1 MPCRRYLDD
10 RRRLNMNDYDVVVVG
25 AGPAGASTARWAAQ
39 NGARV
44 LMVEKRQEIG
54 SPVRCGEGISRAWL
68 DSVDLKLDSKSVA
81 CEVKGAKIISPNG
94 TPFYLSE
101 DMAGDEVG
109 IVLDRVFF
117 DKLVAKNAVKA
128 GSDLMLKTSVTGLLM
143 EDGKVTGVKIRSYGE
158 TREVRCGCV
167 VGADGYESQVGRWA
181 GINTSLAPRDV
192 TTCLQYRLTNIDQEH
207 EYCQFYLG
215 SVAPGGYVWMFPKD
229 EDTANVGLGVQLSKL
244 KEPGEVKRYLDRF
257 IEKHPGLKKGR
268 PLEIVSGAV
277 SVCAPIDQTVT
288 DGLLLVGD
296 SARQID
302 PITGGGISN
311 SCKAGKVAGEVLA
324 QATEE
329 DDFSATFLQ
338 RYENGWRDLIENH
351 LYRNWMAKEK
361 LVTLSDE
368 TFDKIIA
375 TLNDVGVEDMSTY
388 AILKAVEKRHPDLV
402 KEFQELL

>member
-1 MPCRRYLDD
+1 
-10 RRRLNMNDYDVVVVG
+10 MNDYDIVVVG

-101 DMAGDEVG
+101 KMAGNEVG

-117 DKLVAKNAVKA
+117 DKLVVKNAVKA
-128 GSDLMLKTSVTGLLM
+128 GADLMLKTSATGLLM

-167 VGADGYESQVGRWA
+167 VGADGFESQVGRWA
-181 GINTSLAPRDV
+181 GIDTSLAAKDV
-192 TTCLQYRLTNIDQEH
+192 TTCLQYRLTNIQQEH
-207 EYCQFYLG
+207 EYCQFFLG

-244 KEPGEVKRYLDRF
+244 NEPGEVKGYLDRF

-268 PLEIVSGAV
+268 PLEVVSGAV

-329 DDFSATFLQ
+329 DDFSAKFLQ
-338 RYENGWRDLIENH
+338 RYENGWRDLIEDH

-368 TFDKIIA
+368 TFDKVIV
-375 TLNDVGVEDMSTY
+375 TLNEVGVEHMSTF
-388 AILKAVEKRHPDLV
+388 AILKAVEKKHPDLV